1 MTINEISAT
10 KANEYRILSHKYAE
24 VGEYFL
30 AEYYETLAKETEE
43 GR

>member
-1 MTINEISAT
+1 MTVNEHNEI
-10 KANEYRILSHKYAE
+10 KRNEYRILSRKYAE

-43 GR
+43 RG